1 MGTRGCW
8 GFRDNGSDRLTYV
21 QYDSNPSGLGAKV
34 LSLIQQVESIDAL
47 AEMAEYMIT
56 VDSDDDDNPSFVSTL
71 DRPDVMYYM
80 RHVFKCGASF
90 TSDEKLS
97 WYKATEPV
105 RTNPLLLL
113 RTVPDPAQPFD
124 ITGAVRPD
132 DPVVKLFDCFGG
144 GIQKTADRQRP
155 PVSSRWN
162 YWYDSSSFIRDGIMC
177 ENAYVIDF
185 DKNCLE
191 YYVGD
196 FKERYQKYNR
206 YAMEILFTN
215 ADTEEMAN
223 RLVITA
229 QRVCKLVFQM
239 GLDEIRN
246 RHVSE
251 IVQIMESVQEL
262 FHHKTTTAVPEL
274 DMNGNLVTGTKI

>member
-8 GFRDNGSDRLTYV
+8 GFRSNGSDMLTYA

-47 AEMAEYMIT
+47 AVIAESMIT
-56 VDSDDDDNPSFVSTL
+56 VDSDDDGDTPRFVSTQ
-71 DRPDVMYYM
+71 DWPDVMYYM

-90 TSDEKLS
+90 ASDEKLS

-105 RTNPLLLL
+105 RKDPRRLLC
-113 RTVPDPAQPFD
+113 TVPGPVQPFD
-124 ITGAVRPD
+124 IPGDARSD
-132 DPVVKLFDCFGG
+132 DPVVKLFDCFGD

-155 PVSSRWN
+155 PVSSRWK

-196 FKERYQKYNR
+196 FKELYQKYNR
-206 YAMEILFTN
+206 YAMEILFAN

-223 RLVITA
+223 QLVITA
-229 QRVCKLVFQM
+229 HRVCKLVFQM
-239 GLDEIRN
+239 GLDEVRN
-246 RHVSE
+246 RPVNNV
-251 IVQIMESVQEL
+251 VQIMESVQAL
-262 FHHKTTTAVPEL
+262 YHDKTTTAAPAL
-274 DMNGNLVTGTKI
+274 DRNGNIVKF